1 MYDDC
6 FNSESKNKENS
17 IDKISRKNNILRKL
31 CSDFEEEK
39 EDDIDKISRKNIVL
53 KKLCNDF
60 EEEENENIVLKK
72 LCSDSQEKN
81 ENNSVLNEEKS
92 SIKKPIITDNTQT
105 SIISDKTLLYSM
117 FVAISSVSKTI
128 SDILKEPTIND
139 KESLIKDLSTSL
151 TNILAKVNTTKEIN
165 NTKEITT
172 TKEINSTKKE
182 INTTKEIN
190 NTRKISTTKNSNTK
204 NNTYTK
210 TPKK

>member
-53 KKLCNDF
+53 KKLC
-60 EEEENENIVLKK
+60 
-72 LCSDSQEKN
+72 SDSQEKN
-81 ENNSVLNEEKS
+81 ENNSLLNEEKS

-105 SIISDKTLLYSM
+105 SVISDKTLLYSM

-139 KESLIKDLSTSL
+139 KESLIKD
-151 TNILAKVNTTKEIN
+151 
-165 NTKEITT
+165 
-172 TKEINSTKKE
+172 
-182 INTTKEIN
+182 
-190 NTRKISTTKNSNTK
+190 IST
-204 NNTYTK
+204 
-210 TPKK
+210 